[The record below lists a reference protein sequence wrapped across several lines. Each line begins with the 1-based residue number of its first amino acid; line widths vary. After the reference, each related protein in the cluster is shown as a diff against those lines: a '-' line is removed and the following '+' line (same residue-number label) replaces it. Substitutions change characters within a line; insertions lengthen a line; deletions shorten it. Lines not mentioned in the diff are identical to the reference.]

1 LDRQSEAELH
11 PLEVVG
17 VDVGT
22 TAVGVGVFV
31 GGRAA
36 NESFGAAANNIV
48 ITAINSMTP
57 DPARSWDMICCLAFF
72 EEDMMELL

>member
-1 LDRQSEAELH
+1 LDRQSAAELH
-11 PLEVVG
+11 PLDAGVAVG
-17 VDVGT
+17 I

-36 NESFGAAANNIV
+36 NESFAEDANNVV
-48 ITAINSMTP
+48 ITTINNMTP
-57 DPARSWDMICCLAFF
+57 NPARSCDMICCLVFF